1 MCHSTLAIYCFIDD
15 FLKVSGHK
23 EDCRV
28 EVTDSEVITIAL
40 TAMLQFGGN
49 FERSRLV
56 LYELGLMKRLLSRSR
71 LSRRINRLTD
81 LIHLLFHRLGMVLKH
96 LHWESR
102 YLLDSFPVPVCDNIR
117 IGRSR
122 IVSDK
127 RYRGAMTSFRRYFYG
142 VRVQIL
148 TTSDGIPV
156 EFCIL
161 PGACSDLQG
170 LAELVLDLPDEA
182 QLFVDGGYNF
192 YEWED
197 YLLAEK
203 ELRLQVPRK
212 SNSKRARE
220 PWLEMHKSLV
230 RKYIETTIG
239 EIGKLFPK
247 KIHATNL
254 NGFLL
259 KIALVLFAYQIERLL
274 FSNWQLG
281 LSSFL

>member
-15 FLKVSGHK
+15 FLKASGHR
-23 EDCRV
+23 EDCRA
-28 EVTDSEVITIAL
+28 EVSDAEVITIAIA
-40 TAMLQFGGN
+40 AMLHFGGN
-49 FERSRLV
+49 FERSRLI
-56 LYELGLMKRLLSRSR
+56 LHELGLMRRLLSRSR
-71 LSRRINRLTD
+71 FSRRMNRLAD
-81 LIHLLFHRLGMVLKH
+81 LIYRLFHQLGATLKD
-96 LHWESR
+96 LHRESR
-102 YLLDSFPVPVCDNIR
+102 YLLDSFPVALCDNIR
-117 IGRSR
+117 I
-122 IVSDK
+122 K
-127 RYRGAMTSFRRYFYG
+127 RCRLVQDELYRGVMTSKRRYFYG

-148 TTSDGIPV
+148 ATSDGIPL

-170 LAELVLDLPDEA
+170 LAELALDLPEDA

-197 YLLAEK
+197 YLLESK

-220 PWLEMHKSLV
+220 PWLELHKSLV

-239 EIGKLFPK
+239 EISKLFPK

-259 KIALVLFAYQIERLL
+259 KIALFLFAYQIDKA
-274 FSNWQLG
+274 FIQ
-281 LSSFL
+281 